1 MRFFQLRKSA
11 GITKNFLADF
21 GISRFPVDF
30 TTLGNFAA
38 LSSNVVVSGFHRSNP
53 HRSFSVAGPAPLQIL
68 LFRRSCF
75 VDDPS
80 PLSDTSPSSDAS
92 PSQSEFSA
100 VQHHSVY
107 RLVFLVLRAFSSTV
121 MSSISSPHSF
131 SQRFG
136 ILSFDCEG
144 NERYY
149 SNLNLHVLVVNLK
162 FGIDADLFSFLAGN
176 SAGKFP
182 GDS

>member
-1 MRFFQLRKSA
+1 ME
-11 GITKNFLADF
+11 
-21 GISRFPVDF
+21 
-30 TTLGNFAA
+30 A

-68 LFRRSCF
+68 LCRRSCF

-80 PLSDTSPSSDAS
+80 PLSDPSPSSDAS

-100 VQHHSVY
+100 VQHRSLY
-107 RLVFLVLRAFSSTV
+107 RLAFLVLRAFSSTV

-136 ILSFDCEG
+136 ILSFDCEV
-144 NERYY
+144 EPKRDVYAEWIEPIIVEFPC
-149 SNLNLHVLVVNLK
+149 LETLK
-162 FGIDADLFSFLAGN
+162 LQSMSRGYGMTNFRHILSL
-176 SAGKFP
+176 KI
-182 GDS
+182 